1 MPAETAKEGTLS
13 ALEQIKLIYLSYFS
27 HPAGDRPVFKAI
39 RKNRVRR
46 IVECG
51 IGTTQRSQR
60 MIEAARLVSPGED
73 IHFTGIDLF
82 EARGSAD
89 GPGVSIKLAHRR
101 LCATGARVK
110 LIPGGPPAFARAAN
124 TLGDTDM
131 LVISSRQ
138 NLAALAEVWFFVPRI
153 LHTVSVVFEE
163 VALIGGQTLLKAV
176 DLEEVTRRTG
186 GGGSAPRSRRAA

>member
-1 MPAETAKEGTLS
+1 MS

-60 MIEAARLVSPGED
+60 MIEAARLVSPDAD

-89 GPGVSIKLAHRR
+89 GPGVSLKLAHRR
-101 LCATGARVK
+101 LSATDARVK
-110 LIPGGPPAFARAAN
+110 LIPGDPLSAFARAAN
-124 TLGDTDM
+124 TLGDTDL
-131 LVISSRQ
+131 LVISARQ
-138 NLAALAEVWFFVPRI
+138 DPAALAEAWFFVPRI
-153 LHTVSVVFEE
+153 LHAGSVVFEE
-163 VALIGGQTLLKAV
+163 VALAGGQTLLKAV
-176 DLEEVTRRTG
+176 ALDEIASRAG
-186 GGGSAPRSRRAA
+186 GRGVLLRA